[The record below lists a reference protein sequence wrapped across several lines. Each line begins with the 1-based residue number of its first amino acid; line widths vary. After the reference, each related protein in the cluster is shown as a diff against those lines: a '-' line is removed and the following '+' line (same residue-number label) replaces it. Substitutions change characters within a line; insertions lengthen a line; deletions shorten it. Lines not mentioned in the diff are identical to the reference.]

1 MPRFKALLWNSGD
14 VMLSLYLKFIIV
26 KTTPSREIN
35 YLILIKIQTELSGN
49 FEKEKVDFLIFFG
62 QITPLI

>member
-49 FEKEKVDFLIFFG
+49 FEKKKLIFLYF
-62 QITPLI
+62 LARSLR